1 MQGYFEAPIQ
11 VSKVGMAVVDGTGK
25 LIESNQRFCSL
36 MHAPQDAESLEDC
49 IDYAANP
56 ALGKGMEVLSRS
68 ACLESVSME
77 LKAANAHQDKAL
89 SATLSR
95 LPDQAGEREARYLMM
110 IEETLQPE
118 RGGAI
123 QQADIQRAIQARFD
137 HDLRSRLNVILGY
150 CSMMIEDLADKDG
163 ADEMVED
170 LKCIATAGNDLL
182 SLNGK
187 TSDLLALIQGSRDTD
202 PEEILPANIM
212 ADTVKN
218 IRSRFPEHTFW
229 LDADESTI
237 WTDAEILSKLVSSLI
252 FRLCQELS
260 SGCKIRITAAQKTDP
275 GFYQIVIACTP
286 SARIASD
293 REKLQNLIGQLRERT
308 QSDSGVPNLDLFYV
322 DTLCEILGAR
332 VEANFDQDNGQGSYR
347 IELPARTDNE

>member
-11 VSKVGMAVVDGTGK
+11 LGKVGMAVVDGTGQ
-25 LIESNQRFCSL
+25 LIESNQRFCS
-36 MHAPQDAESLEDC
+36 MIHAPQDAGSLEDC
-49 IDYAANP
+49 IDYAANV
-56 ALGKGMEVLSRS
+56 ALGKGMEVLSNS
-68 ACLESVSME
+68 ACLECVSME
-77 LKAANAHQDKAL
+77 LKVASPDQNKAL

-95 LPDQAGEREARYLMM
+95 LPDKVDERDARYLMM

-123 QQADIQRAIQARFD
+123 QQADVQRAIRARFD

-150 CSMMIEDLADKDG
+150 CSMMIEELADKDS
-163 ADEMVED
+163 AEEMVED

-182 SLNGK
+182 LLNGK
-187 TSDLLALIQGSRDTD
+187 TSDLLALVQGSRDAD

-218 IRSRFPEHTFW
+218 IRPRFPDHTFW
-229 LDADESTI
+229 LDADDSTV
-237 WTDAEILSKLVSSLI
+237 WTDGEILSKLVGSLI
-252 FRLCQELS
+252 SRLCQELS
-260 SGCKIRITAAQKTDP
+260 GGSRIRVTAAQKTDP
-275 GFYQIVIACTP
+275 GFYEIVIVCTP

-293 REKLQNLIGQLRERT
+293 REKLQNLVGQLRERT

-322 DTLCEILGAR
+322 DTLCETLGAR

-347 IELPARTDNE
+347 IELPVRVDNE